1 MPTAA
6 TRAAGGKTAVIQSGG
21 GAKGAYGL
29 GVMRALFTG
38 ASPATRYRPIDPEIF
53 TGTSVGAYNAAIQ
66 ASQPSVPAVD
76 TLAFL
81 ERIWRQSIANT
92 PGGCGNG
99 VFRLRGLPIQ
109 ELEVSCL
116 LHPVSSMAQLAFD
129 SVYLANQAMIRAVR
143 FASSDLPLPGRL
155 LDTPDISAFFDPVPL
170 RSLIWSTVDL
180 EGLRRSSKELA
191 VATSNWRD
199 GLNRVFWK
207 EEIVAHREVDA
218 IVASTAIPGVFPPVD
233 IHGVPYVDGA
243 LTMNTPLK
251 PAIRAGAEELHVIY
265 LDPLSA
271 YAPTSRYTSTFET
284 ITRIMS
290 ILNAEQI
297 RSDIEKAERI
307 NQGLAILRGERRI
320 PEDTGELLRRLPIAD
335 EILRRMASEPRR
347 PLVIHRYLPKGSL
360 ASGADVLNFSISQ
373 IDTLIEQGYQDAVN
387 HDCEAS
393 ECLVPETAGAGRAP
407 VRDPRPR
414 QAKNEKGL
422 GSDDDHML

>member
-1 MPTAA
+1 MPNAA

-21 GAKGAYGL
+21 GSKGAYGL

-38 ASPATRYRPIDPEIF
+38 ASPATGYRPIDPEVF

-66 ASQPSVPAVD
+66 ASQPGVPAVD
-76 TLAFL
+76 TLAYL

-109 ELEVSCL
+109 ELEPSCF

-155 LDTPDISAFFDPVPL
+155 LDTPDISAFFDPLPL
-170 RSLIWSTVDL
+170 RSLIWSTVNL

-191 VATSNWRD
+191 VATSNWQD
-199 GLNRVFWK
+199 GTNRVFWK
-207 EEIVAHREVDA
+207 DEIVANREIDA
-218 IVASTAIPGVFPPVD
+218 ILASTAIPGIFPPVD
-233 IHGVPYVDGA
+233 VHGIPYVDGA

-251 PAIRAGAEELHVIY
+251 PAIRAGAEVLHVIY

-271 YAPTSRYTSTFET
+271 AAPTSRYTSTFEV
-284 ITRIMS
+284 ITRIMA

-297 RSDIEKAERI
+297 RQDIDKAQRI
-307 NQGLAILRGERRI
+307 NQGLAILRGEQRI
-320 PEDTGELLRRLPIAD
+320 PEDVGELLRRLPIAG
-335 EILRRMASEPRR
+335 EILRQMAGEPRR
-347 PLVIHRYLPKGSL
+347 PLIVHRYLPYGTL
-360 ASGADVLNFSISQ
+360 ASGADLLNFSLSQ
-373 IDTLIEQGYQDAVN
+373 IDTLIEQGYQDAVH
-387 HDCEAS
+387 HDCAAS
-393 ECLVPETAGAGRAP
+393 ECLVPRPPGPAG
-407 VRDPRPR
+407 PRSVGPPG
-414 QAKNEKGL
+414 KTKKGL
-422 GSDDDHML
+422 DFDDDHML